1 MMSSRQSLGRSSMA
15 FEGLTEADGMAD
27 TTRASTDGGRE
38 DRIKIRTCE
47 EDDERIEVVMDLRQG
62 SF

>member
-1 MMSSRQSLGRSSMA
+1 MA